1 MDVVGTDA
9 ETMSPDEEH
18 YIGYTL
24 TDVARL
30 LRTVFERRVRSL
42 GLTRAQWVVIAR
54 IYRHPGLSQTEV
66 ADLLE
71 IEKATA
77 GRLIDRMELKGWLER
92 SAGMF
97 NQITPGEADQVL
109 LNPDFPS
116 YNFDVIDGV
125 SYEIDLSEPS
135 KFDRDGNVVNAGANR
150 IRNLMYQGQ
159 PVTPDM
165 EFVIA
170 TNNYRAS
177 GGGSFPGAKG
187 DTIIFEGPDTNRD
200 VIVRYIVEQ
209 GTINPSADA
218 NWTFAPMEGT
228 TVLFDTGPAAQA
240 YASEVPGVEIA
251 PAGEGPDGFARFR
264 ISL

>member
-92 SAGMF
+92 RSDPNDRRINRLHLTDEAERLHALIWPIAEATVDDALRDLSTTEQRALAKLMRRVKKQLLELAEF
-97 NQITPGEADQVL
+97 DPAVDDGE
-109 LNPDFPS
+109 N
-116 YNFDVIDGV
+116 
-125 SYEIDLSEPS
+125 DLSEQ
-135 KFDRDGNVVNAGANR
+135 FQA
-150 IRNLMYQGQ
+150 
-159 PVTPDM
+159 
-165 EFVIA
+165 
-170 TNNYRAS
+170 
-177 GGGSFPGAKG
+177 
-187 DTIIFEGPDTNRD
+187 
-200 VIVRYIVEQ
+200 VEV
-209 GTINPSADA
+209 A
-218 NWTFAPMEGT
+218 E
-228 TVLFDTGPAAQA
+228 L
-240 YASEVPGVEIA
+240 
-251 PAGEGPDGFARFR
+251 R
-264 ISL
+264 